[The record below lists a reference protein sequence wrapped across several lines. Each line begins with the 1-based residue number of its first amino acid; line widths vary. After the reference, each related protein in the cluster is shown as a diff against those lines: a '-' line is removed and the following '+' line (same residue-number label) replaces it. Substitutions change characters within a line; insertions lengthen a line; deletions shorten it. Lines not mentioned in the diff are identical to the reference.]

1 MLHRTSTINRSLLK
15 SVIVAVGITILSSCS
30 DPQTPSDNEQITEIE
45 LLNNRIIN
53 TASAYIPAQCYTKT
67 KSELGKVH
75 NPCFSCHTTP
85 QKPNFIN
92 DVDLQLEYSFR
103 ETTRKNPWQ
112 NIFKDRSQQVSQISN
127 QSILKYVRESNYFN
141 DSNQVILAKKMAKV
155 PKIWDVNGDNKWNGY
170 TPDCYYNFDNQGFD
184 RKPNGELTGWR
195 AFIYTPFYG
204 TFWPTNGSTND
215 VLIRLSAP
223 FRQDENGHFN
233 LEVYKINLA
242 ILESIIQ
249 RKDVAI
255 PPTDESQYNVDLN
268 RNGIIDISNQ
278 IVYRW
283 APKEGK
289 FMSYVGQAKTHQE
302 QQKIHLAAG
311 LYPVGTEFL
320 HSVRYIDI
328 DQQGN
333 PKIANRFKE
342 LRYGIKT
349 NWNTYSQLNNAAVS
363 EVKELRDFP
372 ERLRRIQGN
381 PEAGMLNGLGW
392 AYQGF
397 IEDKKGELRPQSY
410 EETLYCIGC
419 HSGIGATTD
428 SSFSFARKISGTD
441 NSFGWNHWT
450 QKSLHGIPEPQYKNG
465 TWQYTEYLL
474 QNHSANE
481 FRNNEEVIVKF
492 FDEHGKLKQSQIE
505 ILHKDISHLLLPSAK
520 RALELNKAYKVIVDE
535 QSYVY
540 GRDPHIK
547 PITSSWD
554 IVPINEKTGI
564 ESPIT
569 HNE

>member
-1 MLHRTSTINRSLLK
+1 MSQHYSIST
-15 SVIVAVGITILSSCS
+15 SVIVTTLIISLNSLALSGCS
-30 DPQTPSDNEQITEIE
+30 DSQATSDSANTTKVE

-53 TASAYIPAQCYTKT
+53 TSGAYIPAQCYTKT
-67 KSELGKVH
+67 RSERGKVH

-85 QKPNFIN
+85 KKPNFIN
-92 DVDLQLEYSFR
+92 DADLQLEYSFR
-103 ETTRKNPWQ
+103 ESTRNNPWK
-112 NIFKDRSQQVSQISN
+112 NLFKDRTEQVAQIKDN
-127 QSILKYVRESNYFN
+127 DILEYVRQSNYFTEE
-141 DSNQVILAKKMAKV
+141 NQILLAQKMAHV
-155 PKIWDVNGDNKWNGY
+155 PQDWDVNGDKKWNGY

-184 RKPNGELTGWR
+184 RKPDGEITGWR
-195 AFIYTPFYG
+195 AFTYTPFFG

-215 VLIRLSAP
+215 VLIRLSEP
-223 FRQDENGHFN
+223 FRNDENGQLN
-233 LEVYKINLA
+233 LEIYKINLA

-249 RKDVAI
+249 RKDIAI
-255 PPTDESQYNVDLN
+255 SPTDENHFNVDLN
-268 RNGIIDISNQ
+268 RNGKLDISNQ

-289 FMSYVGQAKTHQE
+289 FMSYVGQAKILQE
-302 QQKIHLAAG
+302 QNKLELAAG

-333 PKIANRFKE
+333 AQIANRFKE

-397 IEDKKGELRPQSY
+397 IEDQKGELRPQSY

-428 SSFSFARKISGTD
+428 SSFSFARKIEGSTK
-441 NSFGWNHWT
+441 SFGWNHWT
-450 QKSLHGIPEPQYKNG
+450 QKSLHGIAEPQYQDG

-481 FRNNEEVIVKF
+481 FRNNDEVISKF
-492 FDEHGKLKQSQIE
+492 FDKNGTLKQEQIE
-505 ILHKDISHLLLPSAK
+505 ILHKDISHLLLPSAE
-520 RALELNKAYKVIVDE
+520 RALELNKAYKLIVEE
-535 QSYVY
+535 QSYIY

-547 PITSSWD
+547 PITTSWD
-554 IVPINEKTGI
+554 KVPVDEKTGI
-564 ESPIT
+564 ETPII
-569 HNE
+569 HH